1 MLSLIKLVKSILLK
15 TINEGT
21 AHWISQRAVSAI
33 LIPLTVIF
41 IFPFLKHI
49 DLEYSQI
56 VALYTNPFRAVVT
69 LLFFSLTLLHF
80 KQGAQVVIEDYVHD
94 DKANKVLLLMNAI
107 TFWVINL
114 CIFLALARIMFSA

>member
-1 MLSLIKLVKSILLK
+1 MLSLINLVKSILLK

>member
-49 DLEYSQI
+49 DLEYGQI